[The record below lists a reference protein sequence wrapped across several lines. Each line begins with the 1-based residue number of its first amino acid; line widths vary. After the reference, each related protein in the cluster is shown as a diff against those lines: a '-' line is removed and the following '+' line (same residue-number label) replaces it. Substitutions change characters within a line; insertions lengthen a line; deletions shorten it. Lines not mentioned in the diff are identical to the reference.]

1 MINICIYEDN
11 YYKQLLPL
19 TYNRPVYDLLIG
31 TNSILDKVKQFFNY
45 ANISLHCRNELK
57 PTLKEKLPKNAINSI
72 NNGTPC
78 LFINGRTIMTQSLY
92 NILAQLNPAHNHL
105 LLYKGHIIATYL
117 RGEELDNIIETQKI
131 LDEVIKY
138 ILQSLKYQ
146 HNYEVNKYYVIR
158 PDNVKIE
165 LNDKSKVKII
175 ARLIQED
182 ILVHQLDPID
192 NLYKLTAGALCFP
205 SFWTLSQKM
214 GMNLERIHKPVP
226 EFTKEIARR
235 VDRLFLG
242 LKVDQPIWRANW
254 TVKNNPILFNPLL
267 EDDKLPEPF
276 TTEKEW
282 WVRVERQTFT
292 KLPVSGA
299 VIFGI
304 HTFIASPSSL
314 NEEQLGTLKNKIKVK
329 SLIHHKQAS

>member
-1 MINICIYEDN
+1 MKQKNIINN
-11 YYKQLLPL
+11 RLPFFPWMDSRL
-19 TYNRPVYDLLIG
+19 ATLPG
-31 TNSILDKVKQFFNY
+31 TNKLGSESVFLNCDKVKEQ
-45 ANISLHCRNELK
+45 LELRDTLVKSK
-57 PTLKEKLPKNAINSI
+57 PSQV
-72 NNGTPC
+72 C
-78 LFINGRTIMTQSLY
+78 
-92 NILAQLNPAHNHL
+92 
-105 LLYKGHIIATYL
+105 IAKP
-117 RGEELDNIIETQKI
+117 GCEKI

-146 HNYEVNKYYVIR
+146 HNYEVNKHYVIR

-314 NEEQLGTLKNKIKVK
+314 NEEQLGTLKDKIKVK